1 MTATLD
7 PGRAAPGVHPLL
19 AGRRSTRA
27 FDRSHDIDD
36 GTLACLLEAARW
48 APSWGNSQPWRFLV
62 TRRGEPAFDRL
73 VATLSEG
80 NRPWAAGASALVLA
94 AAAVPD
100 GDRGAGHAWYD
111 TGQAVTHLV
120 LQAHALGLAARQMG
134 GFDAEAARREFAL
147 TPSVVPV
154 VVVAIGRHDPEAD
167 LPPRVSEKER
177 APRTRRPVAD
187 LLLPQ

>member
-1 MTATLD
+1 MTATLT
-7 PGRAAPGVHPLL
+7 PGRAAPSPHPLL

-27 FDRSHDIDD
+27 FDRSHRLDD
-36 GTLACLLEAARW
+36 ETVACLLEAARW

-73 VATLSEG
+73 VTTLADG
-80 NRPWAAGASALVLA
+80 NRIWATSASALVLA
-94 AAAVPD
+94 AAAGPD
-100 GDRGAGHAWYD
+100 GEQGGHAWYD

-147 TPSVVPV
+147 APGVVPV
-154 VVVAIGRHDPEAD
+154 VVVAIGRHDPDAD
-167 LPPRVSEKER
+167 LPPRVVERER
-177 APRTRRPVAD
+177 APRTRRPVAE
-187 LLLPQ
+187 LLL